1 MLKRNDPPAGKRRL
15 RPESERTKRRILA
28 AAEKL
33 FAAKG
38 FSATGMRELARE
50 AGVNLATITYFF
62 GSKSELLEVL
72 LEDIFEAYIGLIRR
86 NLVGT
91 EPLEV
96 RIRNLIR
103 EGVAYFSANPGR
115 LLILISDM
123 HREDP
128 EISALKARRVSEVMA
143 IFQREVGDVL
153 AAEGRPFPVLVAG
166 PGLLMLIASRFLL
179 APVQSRAR
187 PQAYRDLSP
196 EAYAD
201 AIADLYLNGL
211 KGLGMNM
218 KRERNSNA

>member
-1 MLKRNDPPAGKRRL
+1 MPERENPSAGPRKP
-15 RPESERTKRRILA
+15 RPKSERTKRRILA

-50 AGVNLATITYFF
+50 AEVNLATITYFF
-62 GSKSELLEVL
+62 GSKGGLLETL
-72 LEDIFEAYIGLIRR
+72 LEDIFEAYTGFIRN

-96 RIRNLIR
+96 KIRNLIR

-187 PQAYRDLSP
+187 PRDYRDLSP
-196 EAYAD
+196 ENYAD

-211 KGLGMNM
+211 KGLGMNT

>member
-1 MLKRNDPPAGKRRL
+1 MPKRNDPPAGTRRL

-38 FSATGMRELARE
+38 FSATGMRELARQ

-62 GSKSELLEVL
+62 GSKSGLLETL
-72 LEDIFEAYIGLIRR
+72 LEDIFEAYTGLIRR

-91 EPLEV
+91 KPLEV
-96 RIRNLIR
+96 KIRNLIR

-128 EISALKARRVSEVMA
+128 KISDLKGRRVSEVMA
-143 IFQREVGDVL
+143 VFQREVGDVL

-201 AIADLYLNGL
+201 AVADLYLNGL